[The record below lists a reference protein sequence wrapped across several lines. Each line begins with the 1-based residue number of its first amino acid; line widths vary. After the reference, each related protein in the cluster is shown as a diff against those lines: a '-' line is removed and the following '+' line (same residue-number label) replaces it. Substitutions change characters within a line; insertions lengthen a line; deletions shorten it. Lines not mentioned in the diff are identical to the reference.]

1 MKKEANMWRF
11 CLFLMWIV
19 QANAA
24 ELIIPQTAAQISAA
38 LTKPNHRFED
48 KGFSSGDKG
57 FDAIIKD
64 LPANLPKVGAL
75 IHFAFDS
82 DRIETDS
89 YPLLREYA
97 AALKGD
103 LKEAV
108 LLIAGHTDF
117 KGTDSYNLGLSLRR
131 AQAVREF
138 LVNAHGVEQTRLFIK
153 GYGKENPV
161 ATNETEAGQALNR
174 RVEFVRLK

>member
-1 MKKEANMWRF
+1 MWRF

-24 ELIIPQTAAQISAA
+24 ELIIPQTAAQISEA
-38 LTKPNHRFED
+38 LSKPKKAVLDEQLED
-48 KGFSSGDKG
+48 KSLSGDAKG
-57 FDAIIKD
+57 FDDIIND
-64 LPANLPKVGAL
+64 LPADLPKVGAL

-117 KGTDSYNLGLSLRR
+117 KGTKGYNLGLSLRR

-138 LVNAHGVEQTRLFIK
+138 LVNAHGVEQTRLLIK

>member
-1 MKKEANMWRF
+1 MWRF
-11 CLFLMWIV
+11 CLFLMWV
-19 QANAA
+19 AQVNAA
-24 ELIIPQTAAQISAA
+24 ELIVPQMAKEISAA
-38 LTKPNHRFED
+38 LTKPKQAVLDEQLEE
-48 KGFSSGDKG
+48 KSLSGGDKG
-57 FDAIIKD
+57 FDAISDD
-64 LPANLPKVGAL
+64 LPVDLPKVGAL

-82 DRIETDS
+82 DRIEADS

-103 LKEAV
+103 LKDAV

-117 KGTDSYNLGLSLRR
+117 KGTKSYNLDLSLRR

-138 LVNAHGVEQTRLFIK
+138 LVSAHGVEQTRLFIK